1 MSETYGEECT
11 GGVSAARIK
20 ALEAKIDA
28 FNKPCPKPKEAESK
42 TKVVPQTPKAAKPAA
57 PAKPAKPAPAPK
69 PVKPDNSK
77 A

>member
-42 TKVVPQTPKAAKPAA
+42 TKVVP
-57 PAKPAKPAPAPK
+57 
-69 PVKPDNSK
+69 
-77 A
+77 